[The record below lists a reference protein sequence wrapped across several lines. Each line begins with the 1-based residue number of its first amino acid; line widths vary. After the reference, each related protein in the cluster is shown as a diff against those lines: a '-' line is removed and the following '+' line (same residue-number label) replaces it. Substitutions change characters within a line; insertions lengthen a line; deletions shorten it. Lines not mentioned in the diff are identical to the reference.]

1 MNQPDLP
8 NSNNQIIIRKFHPTA
23 KLTVKEYHKKNFHI
37 GREHTLVTICK
48 KIWIP
53 ACRGLIRKVL
63 HDCLYY
69 KKEQIKPH
77 MPLIS
82 DLPKDRLDINEKPF
96 HNNVIDFFGP
106 ILVKLSKKKTQTNQ
120 AKAKRYSVI
129 FTRMTTHAVHLKI
142 ASDLSSNSF
151 ILLLHHFIPRHG
163 NVKNIR
169 SDNGTNF
176 IGTEKELKAA
186 INEILEE
193 KVMTELIKKGIHF
206 SRKFNPPSSP

>member
-8 NSNNQIIIRKFHPTA
+8 NSNNQIIIHKFHPTT

-37 GREHTLVTICK
+37 SRKHTLATIRK

-53 ACRGLIRKVL
+53 ACRRLIRKVL
-63 HDCLYY
+63 HDCSYC

-106 ILVKLSKKKTQTNQ
+106 ILVKLSKKKQTNQ

-129 FTRMTTHAVHLKI
+129 FTCMTTHAVHLEI

-151 ILLLHHFIPRHG
+151 ILLLHHFIPHHE
-163 NVKNIR
+163 NVKNI
-169 SDNGTNF
+169 
-176 IGTEKELKAA
+176 
-186 INEILEE
+186 
-193 KVMTELIKKGIHF
+193 
-206 SRKFNPPSSP
+206 